1 MTPDTYRK
9 GLKAEWT
16 ALWFLR
22 CKLYRLCACRYK
34 TKFGE
39 IDLVMRRG
47 RVLVFVEVKQRTDL
61 ENGLYA
67 VTPRSQERI
76 ARAAEIFLQQHP
88 RFRDYDMR
96 FDAVVVRKGRLPYH
110 LQDAWRL

>member
-1 MTPDTYRK
+1 MKRDTYRK
-9 GLKAEWT
+9 GLNAEWA

-22 CKLYRLCACRYK
+22 SKMYRLCAQRFK

-47 RVLVFVEVKQRTDL
+47 RTLVFVEVKHRSGI
-61 ENGLYA
+61 EGGLYA
-67 VTPRSQERI
+67 ITPQAQQRI
-76 ARAAEIFLQQHP
+76 AQAAEIFLQRHP
-88 RFRDYDMR
+88 VFHDYDMR
-96 FDAVVVRKGRLPYH
+96 FDAVVVRTGGLPYH